1 MPAATVLSS
10 VSTAGVE
17 QEERLAFWERY
28 NAEALV
34 GLTCRSYEAEGLL
47 ARQVN
52 VGLGALRVADI
63 AGNAHVIE
71 RPPGLVQERPKDA
84 TFVSLLLE
92 GSGFFYHSG
101 GCLALS
107 AGDVVVYRTDRPY
120 LFGFGGSMRQL
131 LVDVPHG
138 LFAEREV
145 DVAVDVPHAV
155 SGAGQGPAARRARAL
170 RELLLGAMV
179 DAGTVG
185 ESVADQVL
193 DLVGAL
199 TTGHGPAADAARVRS
214 AKVFIDEHL
223 GDPGL
228 SADAVGRAVGVTARH
243 LNRSFSAEGTT
254 VTQFIQGRRLEQA
267 RRDLAHPAGRAERI
281 VDVASRWGFVSQA
294 HFARLFRDAYG
305 CTPTQYRAGHP
316 SGA

>member
-10 VSTAGVE
+10 VSTLGVD

-52 VGLGALRVADI
+52 VGLGELRVADI

-71 RPPGLVQERPKDA
+71 RPPGLVRTRPKDA
-84 TFVSLLLE
+84 TFVSVLLE
-92 GSGFFYHSG
+92 GSGFFYSSG
-101 GCLALS
+101 GSLALA

-120 LFGFGGSMRQL
+120 LFGFSGSMRQL

-138 LFAEREV
+138 LLEERGV
-145 DVAVDVPHAV
+145 DVGVPRPI
-155 SGAGQGPAARRARAL
+155 SGAGRGVAARQASAL
-170 RELLLGAMV
+170 RELLVATL
-179 DAGTVG
+179 AGSLPEG

-193 DLVGAL
+193 DLVGDM
-199 TTGHGPAADAARVRS
+199 TTGRGGTVDAVRVRT
-214 AKVFIDEHL
+214 ATAYIGDHL

-228 SADAVGRAVGVTARH
+228 CADVVARAVGVSPRH
-243 LNRSFSAEGTT
+243 LNRSFAAEGTT
-254 VTQFIQGRRLEQA
+254 VTQFIQDQRLEQA
-267 RRDLAHPAGRAERI
+267 RRDLSRPSAAADRI
-281 VDVASRWGFVSQA
+281 VDVAGRWGFVSQA
-294 HFARLFRDAYG
+294 HFARLFREAYG

-316 SGA
+316 PHR